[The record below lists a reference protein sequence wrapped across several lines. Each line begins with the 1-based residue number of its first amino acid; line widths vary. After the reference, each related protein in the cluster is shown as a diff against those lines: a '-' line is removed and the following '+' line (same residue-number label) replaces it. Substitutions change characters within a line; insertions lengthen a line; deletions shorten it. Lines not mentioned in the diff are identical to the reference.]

1 MPYPNCLKYKSLLQI
16 HSSLIITY
24 YAIYYQL
31 FKQYFCIYFDI
42 CYYIMLSL
50 KLKLGV
56 FKNLKAICYF
66 KYYCQIYLY
75 KSYKIMKNLKLNLLY
90 LNKIAPIKHGYM
102 CMSLLAP
109 LIRELCLNVLYN
121 NPLNLLYFRLH
132 LSISNFTINWYYC
145 FVKSIIFSLYIKF
158 LIPNYICKIPIYLM
172 YLNNG

>member
-1 MPYPNCLKYKSLLQI
+1 
-16 HSSLIITY
+16 
-24 YAIYYQL
+24 
-31 FKQYFCIYFDI
+31 
-42 CYYIMLSL
+42 
-50 KLKLGV
+50 
-56 FKNLKAICYF
+56 
-66 KYYCQIYLY
+66 
-75 KSYKIMKNLKLNLLY
+75 MKNLKLNLLY

-145 FVKSIIFSLYIKF
+145 FVKCIIFSLYIKF